1 MIWRVLENLYYPNA
15 NYILIARNEYLAKTQ
30 QVIQEL
36 LPNMNVKL
44 IGIDKITEG
53 SVCTILYA
61 HKYVNND
68 TPLLIANKTR
78 TIIGLPITSMS
89 GFGFIN
95 PAFAKREPS
104 PAIGITIFICIAFK
118 MV

>member
-1 MIWRVLENLYYPNA
+1 MNIVIPMAGLGSRFAKAGFINPKPLIDVMGKPMIVRVLENLYYSNA

-44 IGIDKITEG
+44 IGIDKLTEG

-61 HKYVNND
+61 HRYVNND
-68 TPLLIANKTR
+68 TPLLYSLQI
-78 TIIGLPITSMS
+78 PIKS
-89 GFGFIN
+89 
-95 PAFAKREPS
+95 
-104 PAIGITIFICIAFK
+104 
-118 MV
+118 